1 MNAWL
6 IAIIGIVYT
15 IVATKFMLDGR
26 VGLGISF
33 IGYAFGNIG
42 LVIETLY
49 N

>member
-6 IAIIGIVYT
+6 IAIIGVVYA

-26 VGLGISF
+26 MGLGISF
-33 IGYAFGNIG
+33 IGYAIGNIG